1 MRFQLSLI
9 LGIIV
14 IGGFSTLIYKNN
26 DEQIE
31 LADTEAFIEKWL
43 TNENGTLSTYIKEG
57 DKVDSEFVK
66 GRETLSESIGIW
78 MEYLIVKDDQMKFE
92 KAYSVFMKYFFEK
105 DGFIRWK
112 LTETGEKI
120 SSANALVDDLRI
132 LEALFAASERWDDQR
147 YEKSAKSISRFL
159 MNFNEKEN
167 VLSDYYVK
175 GGGAGPYI
183 TLSYIEPKAL
193 SRLDALGLIDKVVY
207 ENMLSILKNAELD
220 GSFFPKAFDI
230 DKGIYLYDT
239 KINMI
244 DQSLVALYRSK
255 KDYSTKEFLDFIKN
269 EMEVQEKVFGQY
281 DRKTGKAIVKYES
294 PSVYG
299 WLILYS
305 LEVKDYLLAQQLY
318 ERMIHFKTKES
329 EYTGGYSV
337 NDGNTHIFDNL
348 VPLLAEIEMIQLK
361 LIK

>member
-1 MRFQLSLI
+1 M
-9 LGIIV
+9 
-14 IGGFSTLIYKNN
+14 IYKNN
-26 DEQIE
+26 EDQKEI
-31 LADTEAFIEKWL
+31 ADTEAFIGKWL
-43 TNENGTLSTYIKEG
+43 TNKNGTLSTYIKEG

-78 MEYLIVKDDQMKFE
+78 MEYLIVKDDQIKFE
-92 KAYSVFMKYFFEK
+92 KAYTVFMNNFFEK

-112 LTETGEKI
+112 LTETGDSKA
-120 SSANALVDDLRI
+120 SANALVDDLRI

-147 YEKSAKSISRFL
+147 YEKSAKSISNFL

-167 VLSDYYVK
+167 VLTDYYVK

-193 SRLDALGLIDKVVY
+193 SRLDTLGLIDKVIY
-207 ENMLSILKNAELD
+207 ENMLSILANAQLD
-220 GSFFPKAFDI
+220 GSFFPKAFDV

-239 KINMI
+239 KVNMI
-244 DQSLVALYRSK
+244 DQALVALYRSK
-255 KDYSTKEFLDFIKN
+255 EDYSTKEFLNFIKN
-269 EMEVQEKVFGQY
+269 EIEVQEKVYGQY
-281 DRKTGKAIVKYES
+281 DRKTGKAVVKYES

-299 WLILYS
+299 WLILYC
-305 LEVKDYLLAQQLY
+305 LEVKEYPLAQQLY
-318 ERMIHFKTKES
+318 ERMIHFKSKEP

-337 NDGNTHIFDNL
+337 NDDNTHIFDNL